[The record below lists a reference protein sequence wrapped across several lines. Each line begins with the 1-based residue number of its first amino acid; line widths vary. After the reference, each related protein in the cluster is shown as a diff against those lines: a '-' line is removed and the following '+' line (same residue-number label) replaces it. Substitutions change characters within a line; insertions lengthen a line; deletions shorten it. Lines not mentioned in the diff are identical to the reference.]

1 MGRAQSEKALKIPKG
16 VQLRGDTVRINFTR
30 LGQRHYITLPDLN
43 PTQTDLDWA
52 AGILAKARRDIRCG
66 SFKWSEHFPDHKLA
80 ESELRSSDNLTI
92 SELLDIYLK
101 EYASH
106 RKADLTLDNYR
117 YYTNRFIKPE
127 FGHLILPEFR
137 VGHIN
142 QWVTRMGNRHISNT
156 TLKSYL
162 SPLRSAFR
170 YAKSQNLVEYNPF
183 VDFEWPEESRQ
194 TLQKK
199 RARKKQKKLD
209 VFTLEDIAQ
218 LLTAAERP
226 QETHI
231 IQFGFWSGLRPEELF
246 ALHWEDIDF
255 RRGIACI
262 SRAKIFRRGYSMI
275 EEEPEER
282 EILKEIKTGELGE
295 RDLVLLPS
303 ALSALVRQQS
313 YTQNHSPFVF
323 HADYNNKP
331 WRNTNQFRNRF
342 QKLCIL
348 AGVRY
353 RRPYMMRH
361 TYASMLLKEGE
372 DENFVARQLGH
383 VDTQMLRKVY
393 AEFIP
398 DTTSNNGYQLR
409 GDWQAIEE
417 LHAPALPAPDSSI

>member
-1 MGRAQSEKALKIPKG
+1 MGRAKSKKALKIPRG
-16 VQLRGDTVRINFTR
+16 VQLRGETIRINFSR
-30 LGQRHYITLPDLN
+30 FGQRYFISLPELQ

-52 AGILAKARRDIRCG
+52 AGILAKVKRDIRSG
-66 SFKWSEHFPDHKLA
+66 SFKWNDHFPNHKLA
-80 ESELRSSDNLTI
+80 KTELRSSENLTI
-92 SELLDIYLK
+92 SELLTIYLK

-106 RKADLTLDNYR
+106 RKADMTLDNYR
-117 YYTNRFIKPE
+117 YYANRFIKPE
-127 FGHLILPEFR
+127 FGHLTIPEFR
-137 VGHIN
+137 VGHIT
-142 QWVTRMGNRHISNT
+142 QWVTRMGNKHISNT

-183 VDFEWPEESRQ
+183 IDFEWPEESRQ

-209 VFTLEDIAQ
+209 VFTLEEISG
-218 LLTAAERP
+218 LLTAGQRP

-255 RRGIACI
+255 NRGIACI
-262 SRAKIFRRGYSMI
+262 SRAKVFRRGYTMI
-275 EEEPEER
+275 EETPEER
-282 EILKEIKTGELGE
+282 EVLKEIKTGELGE
-295 RDLVLLPS
+295 RDLILLPS
-303 ALSALVRQQS
+303 ALSALQRQQP
-313 YTQNHSPFVF
+313 YTHTHSPFVF

-342 QKLCIL
+342 QKLCVL

-372 DENFVARQLGH
+372 NENFVARQLGH

-393 AEFIP
+393 GEFIP
-398 DTTSNNGYQLR
+398 DSGTDNGYQLR

-417 LHAPALPAPDSSI
+417 LHAPALPAPSS

>member
-1 MGRAQSEKALKIPKG
+1 M
-16 VQLRGDTVRINFTR
+16 
-30 LGQRHYITLPDLN
+30 
-43 PTQTDLDWA
+43 
-52 AGILAKARRDIRCG
+52 
-66 SFKWSEHFPDHKLA
+66 
-80 ESELRSSDNLTI
+80 
-92 SELLDIYLK
+92 
-101 EYASH
+101 
-106 RKADLTLDNYR
+106 TLDNYR
-117 YYTNRFIKPE
+117 YYANRFIKPE
-127 FGHLILPEFR
+127 FGHLTIPEFR
-137 VGHIN
+137 VGHIT
-142 QWVTRMGNRHISNT
+142 QWVTRMGNKHISNT

-183 VDFEWPEESRQ
+183 IDFEWPEESRQ

-209 VFTLEDIAQ
+209 VFTLEEISG
-218 LLTAAERP
+218 LLAAGQRP

-255 RRGIACI
+255 NRGIACI
-262 SRAKIFRRGYSMI
+262 SRAKVFRRGYTMI
-275 EEEPEER
+275 EETPEER
-282 EILKEIKTGELGE
+282 EVLKEIKTGELGE
-295 RDLVLLPS
+295 RDLILLPS
-303 ALSALVRQQS
+303 ALSALKRQQP
-313 YTQNHSPFVF
+313 YTHTYSPFVF

-342 QKLCIL
+342 QKLCLL

-372 DENFVARQLGH
+372 NENFVARQLGH

-393 AEFIP
+393 GEFIP
-398 DTTSNNGYQLR
+398 DRGTDNGYQLR

-417 LHAPALPAPDSSI
+417 LHAPALPAPNPG